1 MMKIQS
7 ILALFAALWLAPSM
21 AVAGDGSSLE
31 RYLPSDARA
40 VVSIDVEALRS
51 SGELE
56 SLMEQT
62 GAQGQLDGVM
72 GRLERVGFAPS
83 QQIHTAMVISFS
95 YSRSAQPLLIVEGD
109 LPRAAIEDAMRAEG
123 SATLST
129 VGGLEVWTRSTR
141 GSFTFINDT
150 TAMIG
155 PTERVS
161 ALARGLE
168 AGNLRAPSS
177 LRSALAGVPRDR
189 QVWFAAEP
197 SSQFEGTPAED
208 ARALRGAMNIAGG
221 LGLLVEAQ
229 MPSSADAARV
239 ADELRG
245 QVETAAQ
252 RDEVA
257 ALGLGP
263 VVRAV
268 GITSSGEQVRIS
280 LEMDASRSRRLINT
294 LVTVV
299 REEMR

>member
-1 MMKIQS
+1 MMKIKS
-7 ILALFAALWLAPSM
+7 ILALFAALWLVPST
-21 AVAGDGSSLE
+21 AFAGDGTSLE

-40 VVSIDVEALRS
+40 VVSINVEALRA
-51 SGELE
+51 SGELD
-56 SLMEQT
+56 SLLEQT

-95 YSRSAQPLLIVEGD
+95 YSRNAQPLLIVEGD
-109 LPRAAIEDAMRAEG
+109 LPRAAIEDAMRTEG
-123 SATLST
+123 AATLST
-129 VGGLEVWTRSTR
+129 VGGLQVWTRSTR
-141 GSFTFINDT
+141 GSFAFINDT

-155 PTERVS
+155 PSDRVN
-161 ALARGLE
+161 ALARGIE

-189 QVWFAAEP
+189 QMWFAAEP
-197 SSQFEGTPAED
+197 SSQFDGTPAED

-229 MPSSADAARV
+229 MPSSSDATRV

-268 GITSSGEQVRIS
+268 DITSSGDHVQIR
-280 LEMDASRSRRLINT
+280 LDMDASRSRRLINT